1 MGKEVFLKTMM
12 AALVLSV
19 TNAAVA
25 ADIRDQFNVQ
35 TSKAELVV
43 PNARAQDVAA
53 QVKDALSQ
61 FAIPSS

>member
-1 MGKEVFLKTMM
+1 MGKKVVLKTVM
-12 AALVLSV
+12 AGLLISV
-19 TNAAVA
+19 VHGAVA